1 MQSAMVI
8 LTTVINM
15 ICINAVI
22 NFNKAAKLVS
32 FLLLYTLLKSKQ
44 TTYYTMLEKTLGVFY
59 KIVTSQTL
67 GIVLSIPNS

>member
-1 MQSAMVI
+1 
-8 LTTVINM
+8 M

>member
-32 FLLLYTLLKSKQ
+32 FLLLYTLLKSK
-44 TTYYTMLEKTLGVFY
+44 
-59 KIVTSQTL
+59 
-67 GIVLSIPNS
+67 